1 MIKIRTLNPEIRVVD
16 EKAGTVEYIAS
27 DESLDADCE
36 VVRLSGWRFD
46 RFQKNAPFV
55 DSHKYG
61 SIDAVLGK
69 VLDARLENNRL
80 VETAQ
85 WAIDVP
91 ENVLAQ
97 RGFAMTKAGYL
108 KAVSVGY
115 ETVKAL
121 TTLSRGSWPDHWQ
134 GASILTTG
142 SRDGKRLWTDQ
153 LQELGLAS
161 SENRPVTIIL
171 EQQQLEL
178 SACVIGANPN
188 TIAKAYKAGILC
200 DADLDLISIERSKRE
215 TAWMASESAAANQ
228 ARQRKRAEFVE
239 KFHKTIK
246 SI

>member
-1 MIKIRTLNPEIRVVD
+1 MIKTRTLNPEIRVVD
-16 EKAGTVEYIAS
+16 EKAGTIEYIAS
-27 DESLDADCE
+27 DESLDADRE

-80 VETAQ
+80 IETAQ

-91 ENVLAQ
+91 ENILAQ

-108 KAVSVGY
+108 KAVSVGFDPI
-115 ETVKAL
+115 KIL
-121 TTLSRGSWPDHWQ
+121 TSLARTEWPDIWQ
-134 GASILTTG
+134 GASILSTG
-142 SRDGKRLWTDQ
+142 TRDGKRLWTDQ
-153 LQELGLAS
+153 LQQLGLAS
-161 SENRPVTIIL
+161 SDNKPVSIVL

-178 SACVIGANPN
+178 SACVVGANPN
-188 TIAKAYKAGILC
+188 AIAKAYKAGILC

-228 ARQRKRAEFVE
+228 ARQRKRAEFME